1 MKSAKEDL
9 VSAVRAINRP
19 NVGRCR
25 HPDRPVVWLGKQGKG
40 MGHLVYLDDK
50 IPDFKYVRMKR
61 FMGGKYTKQLRPLTG
76 LIVKT
81 GLKVGTIRINGELE
95 VSFRADLC
103 ETQLTSSHFINRKV
117 QFFLAFTFFGTDAYN
132 VRLVAE

>member
-1 MKSAKEDL
+1 
-9 VSAVRAINRP
+9 
-19 NVGRCR
+19 
-25 HPDRPVVWLGKQGKG
+25 
-40 MGHLVYLDDK
+40 MGHLLNRDDK
-50 IPDFKYVRMKR
+50 ISEFKYVRMKR
-61 FMGGKYTKQLRPLTG
+61 FMDSKYTKQLRPLTG

-81 GLKVGTIRINGELE
+81 GLKVGTIRINDELD

-103 ETQLTSSHFINRKV
+103 EKPLTSSHFINRKV